1 LLLSIIIFPTLPQPQ
16 VMAPEA
22 HQPGAIGSE
31 SSQTAG
37 ISTNV
42 PSGVT
47 QQQRGHQLVHRNAAI
62 VDTKNLTQEAH
73 LETVRKA
80 GSRKN
85 QMQQAMG
92 CK

>member
-1 LLLSIIIFPTLPQPQ
+1 MIFLTLPPPQ
-16 VMAPEA
+16 VTAPEA

-47 QQQRGHQLVHRNAAI
+47 QQQRGHPLVHRNAAI
-62 VDTKNLTQEAH
+62 VDTKNRTQQAH

-85 QMQQAMG
+85 QTQRAMG